1 MIVEAIAVRFQ
12 LFPEVIDLSPIPTGC
27 GVGAMLAAVAGALA
41 RFEPDRLSR
50 LVLFGNLAG
59 GALATLGLLTGLTGV
74 FS

>member
-59 GALATLGLLTGLTGV
+59 GALAPLDLLTGLTGV